1 MVKKMAGT
9 IKGLGESMALLIEK
23 LAGKG
28 SNVELSFKD
37 LTLEVAGLKTK
48 LNGSVV
54 LNILYVSKEK

>member
-1 MVKKMAGT
+1 MVKRMAET
-9 IKGLGESMALLIEK
+9 IKGLGESIALLIEK

-54 LNILYVSKEK
+54 LDILYVSKEK